1 MKGLLI
7 KDIRFLWG
15 QKSSLVTFVALG
27 LFFLITGEDPSFGLV
42 YTMMLAGLFSTS
54 SISYDSHE
62 NGMAFLLTLPI
73 QKKTY
78 VVGKYL
84 FSLIVTGVM
93 GAVIFGLAFGC
104 DVFGARAIDMSM
116 LAESFVAAITAGMVI
131 VSFLIPIYVIF
142 GAEKARVAI
151 LVMVGIAVAGYFVIT
166 KLFADSMEKATRLLA
181 KLETLSDLQSALL
194 VTGILLA
201 MLVISM
207 IITIV
212 GLEKKEY

>member
-1 MKGLLI
+1 MKGLLV

-27 LFFLITGEDPSFGLV
+27 LFFLITGEDPSFGLI
-42 YTMMLAGLFSTS
+42 YAMMLAGLLSTS

-116 LAESFVAAITAGMVI
+116 LAESFVAAITVGMVI

-181 KLETLSDLQSALL
+181 KLDTLSDLQSALL

-201 MLVISM
+201 MLLISM